1 MSERADALAE
11 RIFGS
16 LLGTMEVFTIY
27 LGDRLGLYAAL
38 AEGAATS
45 ADLASRA
52 GIAERYAR
60 EWLEQQAVNG
70 FVEVDDASTAARAR
84 MYSLP
89 PEHAEVFLDRDAL
102 TYLPPLARAMVAAG
116 QQMPAL
122 MSAYRDGGGVNWRDY
137 GPDMSEGQE
146 FGNRPSFIASMGSWI
161 PHGLPDVHERL
172 SAGGR
177 VADVGCGGGWS
188 SIAIARA
195 YEGVTVDGFDL
206 DEPAIERARRSAAEH
221 GLADRVRFHATDPA
235 EMDHGEGYD
244 LVCAFECIHD
254 MPQPVP
260 VLRAMRSMAGE
271 AGGVMVMD
279 EKVAHEFIA
288 PGDEI
293 ERLMYGFST
302 LVCLPDG
309 MSHPDS
315 VGTGTVMRPS
325 VFEGYATEAGFGRVE
340 ILPIEADLWRFYRL
354 HP

>member
-1 MSERADALAE
+1 MSARADALAE

-16 LLGTMEVFTIY
+16 LLGTMEIFTVY
-27 LGDRLGLYAAL
+27 LGDRLGLYTTL
-38 AEGAATS
+38 AESAATS
-45 ADLASRA
+45 ADLAARA

-70 FVEVDDASTAARAR
+70 FVEVDDVAAAPGERR
-84 MYSLP
+84 YSLP

-102 TYLPPLARAMVAAG
+102 TYLAPLARAMVAAG

-161 PHGLPDVHERL
+161 PQGLPDVHQRL
-172 SAGGR
+172 ASGGR

-188 SIAIARA
+188 SIAIATA
-195 YEGVTVDGFDL
+195 YDGVTVDGFDL
-206 DEPAIERARRSAAEH
+206 DEPAVERARKSAEAH
-221 GLADRVRFHATDPA
+221 GLSDRVRFHATDPA
-235 EMDHGEGYD
+235 EMNHGEGYD

-279 EKVAHEFIA
+279 EKVAHEFSA

-325 VFEGYATEAGFGRVE
+325 VFEGYAKEAGFDRVE